1 MSDTGRFQYVILGLL
16 FVAGCLSVLFAESAG
31 AILLLMGLA
40 YVSNASYSM
49 VSRSGVRDSV
59 FYHAF
64 TTLISN
70 FVFYLVVRQL
80 VTENMTMVL
89 FIPYTVATVY
99 GSLTGSRASQWV
111 EERFGI
117 TADPEKK
124 KETKESKL
132 ALKLLLVLLGTL
144 GILIGIFS
152 PTSWTTVLIAALAF
166 GDNITFS
173 ILRRSRNTSNATYHI
188 AAALLK
194 SLAWYLL
201 FQSLSLR
208 GMALELF
215 IPYCFG
221 SILGGISGQKIS
233 AFVEKKIGATANAH
247 LIADIHWTQLVPW
260 KLVGALVLLTGGTVI
275 LFGGSEILLM
285 LAILS
290 GAQQLAFSMVSRARQ
305 RNNVLYHTVS
315 SIFSNA
321 VWFLTFRQLQVEQWT
336 TDLYLPYA
344 LGGTAG
350 SVTGVGVSMGIEKAL
365 HIRSDSKKGA

>member
-1 MSDTGRFQYVILGLL
+1 MTQTKGFQTFVLALLILAGLL
-16 FVAGCLSVLFAESAG
+16 SLFMADSAG
-31 AILLLMGLA
+31 AVLLLMALA
-40 YVSNASYSM
+40 YASNASYSM

-59 FYHAF
+59 AYHAF

-70 FVFYLVVRQL
+70 FIFYLVVRNL
-80 VTENMTMVL
+80 ITSNMTMAL
-89 FIPYTVATVY
+89 FIPYTVATVF

-117 TADPEKK
+117 TVDSSKT
-124 KETKESKL
+124 KESKESKL
-132 ALKLLLVLLGTL
+132 ARYLLLTLLGVM
-144 GILIGIFS
+144 GIIIAVYS
-152 PTSWTTVLIAALAF
+152 PTSWMTVVIAGLAF

-173 ILRRSRNTSNATYHI
+173 ILRRSRNTSNTTYHVF
-188 AAALLK
+188 AALLK

-215 IPYCFG
+215 VPYCFG

-233 AFVEKKIGATANAH
+233 SFVEKKIGATADAH
-247 LIADIHWTQLVPW
+247 LSADVAWYRLIPW
-260 KLVGALVLLTGGTVI
+260 KLVSLLTVLTVATAFF
-275 LFGGSEILLM
+275 FGGSRILLI
-285 LAILS
+285 LAVLS
-290 GAQQLAFSMVSRARQ
+290 GSQQLVFSMVSRARQ
-305 RNNVLYHTVS
+305 RNNVLYHTIS

-321 VWFLTFRQLQVEQWT
+321 VWFLTFRQLQVEKWT
-336 TDLYLPYA
+336 PELYIPYA

-365 HIRSDSKKGA
+365 HIESDSKKK